1 MPCRLSATVLAVGG
15 DGGDDGFDAL
25 GVGGCGRGL
34 HGGVGGVGLGLRMA
48 VGDWARGLG
57 LGPVGPDSASDS
69 ASVGRC
75 RTHKAAGRPG
85 FAAAP
90 RARGDL
96 RAELVMLA
104 RYLLEK
110 GECKN
115 AEGGDRSFWRQ
126 NLASGRESS
135 SWFGGDPV
143 EKIPKVPKGSEVQSF
158 QSSVHSGTC
167 RHLAGDRRVEAAAG
181 VGRCW
186 HRRAEGRCCPTSAGV
201 RRRPEPSLRHGCAIR
216 NRSGPGRTPALSPP
230 AGQLA
235 PRAGGQERTAR
246 RDRAARHVS
255 YIGLE
260 PLPRGTTTCPGGWRR
275 KLAKACT
282 ARGGAAGAVLG
293 RHGGG

>member
-1 MPCRLSATVLAVGG
+1 MPLRGDGLRWDGAAQEWCRGARQQGECLRGVGGQALRSRRRCRWACRRRAAVPCRLSATVLAVGG

-25 GVGGCGRGL
+25 GVSGCGRGL

-48 VGDWARGLG
+48 VGVWARGWG

-104 RYLLEK
+104 RCLLEK

-186 HRRAEGRCCPTSAGV
+186 HRRAEGR
-201 RRRPEPSLRHGCAIR
+201 
-216 NRSGPGRTPALSPP
+216 
-230 AGQLA
+230 
-235 PRAGGQERTAR
+235 
-246 RDRAARHVS
+246 
-255 YIGLE
+255 
-260 PLPRGTTTCPGGWRR
+260 
-275 KLAKACT
+275 
-282 ARGGAAGAVLG
+282 
-293 RHGGG
+293 

>member
-1 MPCRLSATVLAVGG
+1 MGRLYEAGGGAGGLVDEGLPCRAGCRQRFWRLVAMVAMMASMRWASAAAAGACTAVLAASGWACGWQSGFGLGGWVGAG
-15 DGGDDGFDAL
+15 RAGF
-25 GVGGCGRGL
+25 GVGF
-34 HGGVGGVGLGLRMA
+34 GVSGALSHA
-48 VGDWARGLG
+48 Q
-57 LGPVGPDSASDS
+57 
-69 ASVGRC
+69 
-75 RTHKAAGRPG
+75 AAGRPG
-85 FAAAP
+85 LAAAP

-167 RHLAGDRRVEAAAG
+167 RHLAGDRRVEAAAAG

-186 HRRAEGRCCPTSAGV
+186 HRRAEGR
-201 RRRPEPSLRHGCAIR
+201 
-216 NRSGPGRTPALSPP
+216 
-230 AGQLA
+230 
-235 PRAGGQERTAR
+235 
-246 RDRAARHVS
+246 
-255 YIGLE
+255 
-260 PLPRGTTTCPGGWRR
+260 
-275 KLAKACT
+275 
-282 ARGGAAGAVLG
+282 
-293 RHGGG
+293 